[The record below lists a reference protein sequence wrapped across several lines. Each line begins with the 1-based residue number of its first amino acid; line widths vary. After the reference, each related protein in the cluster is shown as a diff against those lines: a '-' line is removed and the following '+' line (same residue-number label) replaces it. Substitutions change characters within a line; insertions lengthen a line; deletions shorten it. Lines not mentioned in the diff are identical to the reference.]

1 MDWQRGE
8 AGMAGAVARN
18 NVTVEGRSDGQ
29 PMLFA
34 HGFGCSQ
41 DMWRRMVPAFS
52 DDYRLV
58 LFDHVGAGG
67 SDVTAYDREKY
78 SELDGYASD
87 LLEVCDELRLE
98 QVILVA
104 HSVSAMIAVIAAV
117 REPVRFWRLVLV
129 APSPCYID
137 DPESGYVGG
146 FSREDI
152 EGLLESVN
160 SNYVG
165 WAQAIAPLVMG
176 NPQFPELTAELSR
189 SFVSTV
195 PQIAQE
201 FARVTFMTDSR
212 HLLEMVSTP
221 ALVLQCSED
230 ALVPD
235 SVGGYIHE
243 HMGGSTLVKLEATG
257 HCPHVSAPDETT
269 AAVARYLEAAHPLPF

>member
-1 MDWQRGE
+1 VAE
-8 AGMAGAVARN
+8 VGMATAVTRN
-18 NVTVEGRSDGQ
+18 NVTIEGRHDGQ

-34 HGFGCSQ
+34 HGFGCTQ
-41 DMWRRMVPAFS
+41 DMWRRMLPHFS
-52 DDYRLV
+52 DRYRLV

-67 SDVTAYDREKY
+67 SDLTAYDSEKY

-87 LLEVCDELRLE
+87 LLEVCDELSLE
-98 QVILVA
+98 EVILVA

-129 APSPCYID
+129 APSPSYID
-137 DPESGYVGG
+137 DPESDYIGG
-146 FSREDI
+146 FSRQDI
-152 EGLLESVN
+152 EGLLDSVN

-176 NPQFPELTAELSR
+176 NSEFPELTAELSR
-189 SFVSTV
+189 SFVSAV
-195 PQIAQE
+195 PEIAQE

-212 HLLEMVSTP
+212 HLLKLVSTP

-235 SVGGYIHE
+235 SVGDYIHE
-243 HMGGSTLVKLEATG
+243 HMIGSTLVKLEATG
-257 HCPHVSAPDETT
+257 HYPHVSAPDETT
-269 AAVARYLEAAHPLPF
+269 VAVTRYFEASHAARP